1 MALQAMKRIPGAGWL
16 ALIGGGEFSFGET
29 LLADKA
35 WIDKTPSGTVGFV
48 PAASDSS
55 DYGRHFAQYL
65 DEAFQREVETV
76 PVYRERDARRG
87 KNAERVAECAA
98 VYLGGGVPDH
108 LLETLEGT
116 PISDALVE
124 KLRVGGVVVAIAA
137 AAQCAG
143 VKARGIF
150 AGTPLPGFAWLP
162 EGVVETNFDPEHD
175 RRLRRLLAG
184 PGITWGLG
192 IPAGSAVLFGPHGVV
207 ETVGV
212 VFAIEGADGDLVPL
226 GDPVGARA

>member
-1 MALQAMKRIPGAGWL
+1 MTTSAMKRVPGAGWL
-16 ALIGGGEFSFGET
+16 ALVGGGEFSFGET

-35 WIDKTPSGTVGFV
+35 WIDKSPAGAVGFV

-55 DYGRHFAQYL
+55 DYGRHFADYL
-65 DEAFQREVETV
+65 DEAFEREVETI

-87 KNAERVAECAA
+87 KNAERVAACAA

-108 LLETLEGT
+108 LLETLGGT
-116 PISDALVE
+116 PIADALLE
-124 KLRVGGVVVAIAA
+124 KLRSGGVVVAIAA

-143 VKARGIF
+143 AMARGIF
-150 AGTPLPGFAWLP
+150 AGTPLPGLGWLP

-175 RRLRRLLAG
+175 RRLRKLLAI
-184 PGITWGLG
+184 PGVTWGLG
-192 IPAGSAVLFGPHGVV
+192 IPAGSAVLLGPGGMV

-212 VFAIEGADGDLVPL
+212 SFVLEGAEGDLEPL
-226 GDPVGARA
+226 GTPAS